1 MQGKFAFQRITDGL
15 VVGKECGVY
24 ACRIS
29 RNGISRIGT
38 RTAETYIPTIA
49 VVEIDR
55 AILGDVNKAVGIEIL
70 KIGFVLALVGRF
82 VYRIADA
89 CRAKAR
95 SYIRIPRVTGG
106 GASCKAAD
114 TRYCHLV
121 SERRMAKVFILVQS
135 IMQPAVRTFPHLVGH
150 AVAVDVY
157 KGDASF
163 VVRLGVRI
171 RTARINRRRT
181 PAGPDH
187 DTATYCVS
195 FGRAAA
201 EKGKPFVKVPDVQFN
216 KPAIVVLF
224 CRINYGRIG
233 ENAFC
238 YVIII
243 TERLCCNMIVF
254 TI

>member
-1 MQGKFAFQRITDGL
+1 M
-15 VVGKECGVY
+15 
-24 ACRIS
+24 
-29 RNGISRIGT
+29 
-38 RTAETYIPTIA
+38 
-49 VVEIDR
+49 VEIDR
-55 AILGDVNKAVGIEIL
+55 TILGDVNKTVGIEIL
-70 KIGFVLALVGRF
+70 KIGFVFALVGRLI
-82 VYRIADA
+82 YGIADT

-95 SYIRIPRVTGG
+95 SDIRVPRVTGG
-106 GASCKAAD
+106 GTSCKTAD
-114 TRYCHLV
+114 TRYRHLV

-150 AVAVDVY
+150 AIAVDVY

-201 EKGKPFVKVPDVQFN
+201 EEGKPFVKVPDGQFN
-216 KPAIVVLF
+216 KPAIIVFL
-224 CRINYGRIG
+224 CCINYGRIG

-243 TERLCCNMIVF
+243 TKRLCCNMIVF